1 MQGDEKPNAEFSRE
15 DDAEKMRSNPSL
27 VEECKLNRGAEP
39 RYGNE
44 IGNIDGRHDVL
55 QDFMPVA
62 FFFLHREKRPR
73 KWFIRLITWPYPF
86 KL

>member
-1 MQGDEKPNAEFSRE
+1 MQGEEKLNAEVSRE
-15 DDAEKMRSNPSL
+15 DDAEKIRSNPSL
-27 VEECKLNRGAEP
+27 VVECKLNRGTEP
-39 RYGNE
+39 RYGN
-44 IGNIDGRHDVL
+44 GNIEGKHDVF

-73 KWFIRLITWPYPF
+73 KWFIHLITWPYPF